1 LRIKRHFAK
10 LYLLGPLAQLVE
22 HLTFNQGVTGSRPVR
37 PTKSSVPQDTN
48 QNLLDKFLSSRRQG
62 ISPRTTE
69 FYECLLKPFVYGY
82 DLTPDDINKFLSGL
96 TCANGKNAYYRA
108 IRAYCNWL
116 YRQGYITENPIIKVD
131 PPKMAKIILP
141 SLTSEQVD
149 ELINRTEDVRDKAII
164 SLFADSGIRL
174 SELLGIRENHI
185 DWDNDVVVV
194 WGKGNK

>member
-1 LRIKRHFAK
+1 
-10 LYLLGPLAQLVE
+10 
-22 HLTFNQGVTGSRPVR
+22 
-37 PTKSSVPQDTN
+37 
-48 QNLLDKFLSSRRQG
+48 
-62 ISPRTTE
+62 
-69 FYECLLKPFVYGY
+69 VYGY